1 MAVPGPTNGLHCGT
15 RIGGISTKFTGLN
28 SRGSSVILAWM
39 EKHASHDMAAT
50 PGSMPGLFCQQSFS
64 ARDGRLSALS
74 HAHYNPCTTPQV
86 DQT

>member
-50 PGSMPGLFCQQSFS
+50 QDQCRVSSVSKVSLPGTG
-64 ARDGRLSALS
+64 D
-74 HAHYNPCTTPQV
+74 
-86 DQT
+86 